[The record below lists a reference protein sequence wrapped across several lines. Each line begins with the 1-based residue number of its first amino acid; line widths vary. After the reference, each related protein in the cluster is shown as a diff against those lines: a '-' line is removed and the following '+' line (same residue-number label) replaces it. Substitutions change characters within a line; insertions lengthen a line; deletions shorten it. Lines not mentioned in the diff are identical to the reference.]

1 MLHLI
6 RKFVNRLS
14 LQTVLTIPFVIQ
26 VVTITSVVTY
36 LSFKNSQF
44 AVNDIAS
51 QLRTELT
58 TRIIDQL
65 DHIMEQPFIINEINA
80 LALQQGKINLLSGE
94 GTSQLWQQAKIF
106 TTTNLIYCG
115 TENDG
120 AFLGVGRTQGGI
132 GKGLNI
138 QIANPQT
145 NRYVFNYN
153 INPIGQKGLLES
165 KSASVYDPRLRP
177 WYETAK
183 RNGQASWTEIYL
195 DFETFAPSITATT
208 PVYDQNTG
216 QILGVCATDV
226 LLYQELNTFLKS
238 LRISSN
244 GIAFIMDT
252 SGQMVASSTPDLI
265 TSGSGEQTKMIKAKE
280 STNEIIVGVSNNLE
294 QRFKGLDRLISTQLD
309 FVVAD
314 DRYYL
319 ETVRLKDERG
329 LDWIIILAVPENDF
343 MAQVKRNTRMTLWLC
358 LVALLLAVVVG
369 FLLTHWINKPIQEL
383 SLNARQLAQGHW
395 EDMVAI
401 DRSDVIGDL
410 SRSLSLMA
418 QQLKGSFEQL
428 EERIEERTAE
438 LLKANQQ
445 LDKLA
450 HSDGLTDVANR
461 RYFDLYLDKLWVHLA
476 QENKPLSLILCDVD
490 YFKRYNDFYGH
501 QNGDH
506 CLQKIAQILT
516 QAINNNDDLV
526 ARYGGEEFAILLP
539 DTDTENAIKVAEHI
553 SKILEN
559 LNIPHQDGAIGRV
572 TVSLGI
578 GTLIPHLY
586 QNHQMLIHGADQ
598 ALYQAKAQ
606 GRNRYV
612 VAQDYSRS

>member
-1 MLHLI
+1 
-6 RKFVNRLS
+6 
-14 LQTVLTIPFVIQ
+14 
-26 VVTITSVVTY
+26 
-36 LSFKNSQF
+36 
-44 AVNDIAS
+44 
-51 QLRTELT
+51 
-58 TRIIDQL
+58 
-65 DHIMEQPFIINEINA
+65 
-80 LALQQGKINLLSGE
+80 
-94 GTSQLWQQAKIF
+94 
-106 TTTNLIYCG
+106 
-115 TENDG
+115 
-120 AFLGVGRTQGGI
+120 
-132 GKGLNI
+132 
-138 QIANPQT
+138 
-145 NRYVFNYN
+145 
-153 INPIGQKGLLES
+153 
-165 KSASVYDPRLRP
+165 
-177 WYETAK
+177 
-183 RNGQASWTEIYL
+183 
-195 DFETFAPSITATT
+195 
-208 PVYDQNTG
+208 
-216 QILGVCATDV
+216 
-226 LLYQELNTFLKS
+226 
-238 LRISSN
+238 
-244 GIAFIMDT
+244 MDT